1 MYIVWNVIAAI
12 LLCAAITFLIILI
25 ADLCIMGAPLLI
37 LARKAQIPEYLIST
51 PNRIDAQEGLQCAGY
66 SSAYL
71 LRHFG
76 QRAQGAELYAF
87 APCKQAVGVTSRGLR
102 KSLISRGMCVSYRM
116 GNLNAL
122 KNAVAQGAPVIVSI
136 LRYVRTSRGCTM
148 YRWWAMTKST
158 SILQNPLRNM
168 QTHRTPPTTVCWTMR
183 SSSGFGT
190 RPHSK
195 CRCTAISFSS
205 LHRAKINKNKIRDTL
220 CIADFVI
227 IIINKERIT
236 APFRL

>member
-37 LARKAQIPEYLIST
+37 LARKARIPEYLIST

-87 APCKQAVGVTSRGLR
+87 APCKQADGVTPRGLR
-102 KSLISRGMCVSYRM
+102 KLLISRGMCVSYRM

-122 KNAVAQGAPVIVSI
+122 KNTVAQGAPVIVIIKVRPDKPWLHYVPVVGYDKEHIYLAESLAEYANASHPAYNRVLDNTQF
-136 LRYVRTSRGCTM
+136 LRL
-148 YRWWAMTKST
+148 W
-158 SILQNPLRNM
+158 N
-168 QTHRTPPTTVCWTMR
+168 
-183 SSSGFGT
+183 
-190 RPHSK
+190 
-195 CRCTAISFSS
+195 TAAFKMP
-205 LHRAKINKNKIRDTL
+205 LHRHIFFVAAPRKNK
-220 CIADFVI
+220 
-227 IIINKERIT
+227 
-236 APFRL
+236 